1 MKLQERIAIFQQFGR
16 TYRAFMTA
24 FESRVG
30 LPLPRWRILLA
41 LYDHARLVEQ
51 GTGAACR
58 DDAPH
63 SGPNLS
69 QKRLVERLSID
80 PGALTRQLK
89 QLEKPRVDRSQYR
102 RAGQPVDQCRA
113 DGRGASGRRARAAA
127 PQRVSCKC
135 ARGVVRR
142 CAACARGSAQGHRAL
157 RDAWRAASPGRAR
170 RHACHRMTRKTSR

>member
-51 GTGAACR
+51 GTRAASR

-63 SGPNLS
+63 GGPSLS

-89 QLEKPRVDRSQYR
+89 QLESLGWIARSTDERDNRLTNVVLTDAGRQAVEHGLPRRNAFLASALGALSDDALHALEEALKDIERCVTH
-102 RAGQPVDQCRA
+102 GEPPVPA
-113 DGRGASGRRARAAA
+113 ERGDMPAIE
-127 PQRVSCKC
+127 
-135 ARGVVRR
+135 
-142 CAACARGSAQGHRAL
+142 
-157 RDAWRAASPGRAR
+157 
-170 RHACHRMTRKTSR
+170 